1 MKNQNISP
9 SQKQIIKNVEEIKKE
24 ELPIKKE
31 QKKIEEYQKYD
42 YLDPQVNLSK
52 IEEEK

>member
-1 MKNQNISP
+1 MQNQNISS
-9 SQKQIIKNVEEIKKE
+9 SQKQIIRNVEVLKKE
-24 ELPIKKE
+24 EIPIKKE

-42 YLDPQVNLSK
+42 YLNPQVNLSK